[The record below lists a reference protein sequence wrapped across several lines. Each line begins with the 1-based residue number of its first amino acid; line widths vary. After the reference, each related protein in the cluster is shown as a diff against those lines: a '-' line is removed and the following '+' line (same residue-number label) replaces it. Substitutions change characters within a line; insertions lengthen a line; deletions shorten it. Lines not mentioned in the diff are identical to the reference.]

1 MKKTEVIQSLQD
13 LPEEVSADEVIE
25 RILLLKR
32 IDQAFEELR
41 EGKGIPHEQVMAD
54 AQAWLNARK

>member
-13 LPEEVSADEVIE
+13 LPEDVSADEIIE
-25 RILLLKR
+25 RILVLKH

-41 EGKGIPHEQVMAD
+41 QGKGIPHEQVMAD
-54 AQAWLNARK
+54 AKEWLKSQT